1 MERINLKRLSIDEL
15 NLLAGR
21 IIDELSTRNEDDSNK
36 NKNTID
42 KLIENYTQ
50 EELLR
55 HKLEQLQKQ
64 SELIEEEIYEIEELI
79 EECEYEEKGML
90 RDVSMGIA

>member
-15 NLLAGR
+15 NILAGR
-21 IIDELSTRNEDDSNK
+21 IIDELSIRSEDDSNK
-36 NKNTID
+36 NTIE

-55 HKLEQLQKQ
+55 HKLEQLQTQ
-64 SELIEEEIYEIEELI
+64 SELIEEDIYEVEELI
-79 EECEYEEKGML
+79 EECEYEQADL
-90 RDVSMGIA
+90 SRDISMGIV